1 MHNPLQIE
9 KLAYKGWPN
18 SYRVSNGA
26 VELVITGDIGPRIMR
41 YGFVGSQNF
50 FKEFPEGLGRSGE
63 PTWQLRGGH
72 RIWVATEDPY
82 LTYAPDNGPVEIVVK
97 GDVIEAT
104 QPVEPT
110 TGLVKQLVVKMAPS
124 GTGVEILHRIR
135 NQGRWTVEIA
145 PWAVTMLAPG
155 GVGIT
160 GFPPRGTHPEVL
172 NPTHPLVMWAF
183 TDLAD
188 PRWKLTRKYMIL
200 RQDPQVAS
208 PQKLGHFNPHTWSA
222 YLLGSDLFLKR
233 HEADPARAY
242 PDLGCSFE
250 TFTNDQV
257 LEQETLGPLARLPY
271 GATLEHIETWTL
283 HRDIHITDWSDEA
296 LDEVLLPLVGA

>member
-1 MHNPLQIE
+1 
-9 KLAYKGWPN
+9 
-18 SYRVSNGA
+18 
-26 VELVITGDIGPRIMR
+26 MR
-41 YGFVGSQNF
+41 YGFVGGQNL

-72 RIWVATEDPY
+72 RIWVAPEDPY
-82 LTYAPDNGPVEIVVK
+82 LTYAPDNGPVEVAVN

-110 TGLVKQLVVKMAPS
+110 TGLVKQLVVKMAPN
-124 GTGVEILHRIR
+124 GTGVKILHRIR

-160 GFPPRGTHPEVL
+160 GFPPRGRHPEVL

-188 PRWKLTRKYMIL
+188 PRWQLSRKYMIL
-200 RQDPQVAS
+200 RQDPQMAS

-233 HEADPARAY
+233 YEAEPGKVY

-283 HRDIHITDWSDEA
+283 HRDIHIADWSDEA

>member
-1 MHNPLQIE
+1 MNNPIQIE
-9 KLAYKGWPN
+9 KIDYQGWPN

-26 VELVITGDIGPRIMR
+26 VDLVITGDIGPRIMR
-41 YGFVGSQNF
+41 YGFVGGQNL

-72 RIWVATEDPY
+72 RIWVAPEDPY
-82 LTYAPDNGPVEIVVK
+82 LTYAPDNGPVEVAVN

-110 TGLVKQLVVKMAPS
+110 TGLVKQLVVKMAPN
-124 GTGVEILHRIR
+124 GTGVKILHRIR

-188 PRWKLTRKYMIL
+188 P
-200 RQDPQVAS
+200 AGSS
-208 PQKLGHFNPHTWSA
+208 PGRT
-222 YLLGSDLFLKR
+222 
-233 HEADPARAY
+233 
-242 PDLGCSFE
+242 
-250 TFTNDQV
+250 
-257 LEQETLGPLARLPY
+257 
-271 GATLEHIETWTL
+271 
-283 HRDIHITDWSDEA
+283 
-296 LDEVLLPLVGA
+296 